1 MTLLSFSLYPTWSQ
15 IYAICSRVMELL
27 EENDPDLYH
36 HLKEVS
42 QIGVNYQPND
52 FVLEAIRR
60 VCDIVYYFMS
70 GSVIC
75 SFPG

>member
-1 MTLLSFSLYPTWSQ
+1 
-15 IYAICSRVMELL
+15 MELL